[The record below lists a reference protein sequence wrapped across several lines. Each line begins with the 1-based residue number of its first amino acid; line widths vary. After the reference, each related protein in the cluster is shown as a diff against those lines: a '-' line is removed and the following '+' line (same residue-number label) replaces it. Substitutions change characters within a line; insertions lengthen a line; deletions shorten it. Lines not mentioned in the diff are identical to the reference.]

1 MSIDASI
8 AAGPKQPSQPRA
20 VPERDAD
27 RDGSPPGLESIT
39 LWRPYCQMKTAAEP
53 LHVVAAGGAWLE
65 LASGQ
70 RIIDAIASWWTACH
84 GHRHPHIVAAIVEQ
98 ARTLPHVM
106 LGGIDHPQAVRLADR
121 LARLMPGSLN
131 HSFFCDSGSVAVEVA
146 MKMAAQY
153 WMNRGQAGRKRFVC
167 LRHSYHGDTSGAMS
181 VCDPDDSMHRHF
193 RGFLLEQYPHELPSN
208 EAGWRSLTD
217 FLHRVRGECAA
228 LIVEP
233 LVQCATGMRFHSPE
247 QLRRLVEIAREAGLL
262 VIADEIATGL
272 WRTGRL
278 LACDWAGV
286 VPDILC
292 LGKALTGG
300 TLPLAVTM
308 ATTDVFAAFWSEDP
322 DHALMHGPTY
332 MGNPLCC
339 AAANASL
346 DLFAARPVAEEVAA
360 IERQG
365 REWLAPL
372 ASLPQVREVRCRGG
386 FLVVET
392 TQPFDRKALMPLVLE
407 HSVWLRP
414 IGSVLYA
421 TPPLTIT
428 ADELR
433 QVTDA
438 MAAAVRL
445 QR

>member
-1 MSIDASI
+1 MSIDERNR
-8 AAGPKQPSQPRA
+8 GQPSRGRTTPDRVAADDQRA
-20 VPERDAD
+20 AEIA
-27 RDGSPPGLESIT
+27 SLS
-39 LWRPYCQMKTAAEP
+39 LWRPYCQMRTAAEP
-53 LHVVAAGGAWLE
+53 LHVVAAEGSWLE

-70 RIIDAIASWWTACH
+70 RVIDAIASWWTACH

-131 HSFFCDSGSVAVEVA
+131 HSFLCDSGSVAVEVA
-146 MKMAAQY
+146 MKMAAQF
-153 WMNRGQAGRKRFVC
+153 WMNRGEPGRKRFVC

-181 VCDPDDSMHRHF
+181 VCDPVDSMHRHF
-193 RGFLLEQYPHELPSN
+193 RGFLLEQYPHEMPAD
-208 EAGWRSLTD
+208 EAGWRSFAD
-217 FLHRVRGECAA
+217 FLDGVGGQCAA
-228 LIVEP
+228 IIVEP
-233 LVQCATGMRFHSPE
+233 LVQCATGMRFHAPE
-247 QLRRLVEIAREAGLL
+247 QLRRLVDAAREAGLL
-262 VIADEIATGL
+262 VIADEVATGF

-292 LGKALTGG
+292 LGKSLTGG
-300 TLPLAVTM
+300 TLPLAVAI
-308 ATTDVFAAFWSEDP
+308 ATTEVFAAFWSEDA

-346 DLFAARPVAEEVAA
+346 DLFEKRPVAGEVAS
-360 IERQG
+360 IERLG

-372 ASLPQVREVRCRGG
+372 AALPHVKEVRCRGG
-386 FLVVET
+386 FLAVET
-392 TQPFDRKALMPLVLE
+392 DRPFDRTALMPLVLE

-414 IGSVLYA
+414 IGNVLYA
-421 TPPLTIT
+421 APPLTIST
-428 ADELR
+428 DELR

>member
-1 MSIDASI
+1 MSGDTPI
-8 AAGPKQPSQPRA
+8 AAIEPH
-20 VPERDAD
+20 
-27 RDGSPPGLESIT
+27 T
-39 LWRPYCQMKTAAEP
+39 LWRPYCQMRTAAEP
-53 LHVVAAGGAWLE
+53 LHVVAAEGAWLE

-131 HSFFCDSGSVAVEVA
+131 HSFFCESGSVAVEVA
-146 MKMAAQY
+146 MKMATQH
-153 WMNRGQAGRKRFVC
+153 WMNRGEPGRKRFVC
-167 LRHSYHGDTSGAMS
+167 LRNAYHGDTSGAMS
-181 VCDPDDSMHRHF
+181 VCDPLDSMHRHF
-193 RGFLLEQYPHELPSN
+193 RGFLLEQYPHELPED
-208 EAGWRSLTD
+208 EAGWRAFAG
-217 FLHRVRGECAA
+217 FLGRVGRDCAA
-228 LIVEP
+228 IVVEP

-247 QLRRLVEIAREAGLL
+247 QLRRLVEAARQAGLL
-262 VIADEIATGL
+262 VIADEIATGM

-278 LACDWAGV
+278 LACDWATV

-308 ATTDVFAAFWSEDP
+308 ATTDVFAAFWSEDS

-346 DLFAARPVAEEVAA
+346 DLFERRPVADEVAA
-360 IERQG
+360 IERRG

-372 ASLPQVREVRCRGG
+372 AGLPHVREVRCRGG
-386 FLVVET
+386 FLAVET
-392 TQPFDRKALMPLVLE
+392 VRPFDRKALMPLVLE
-407 HSVWLRP
+407 RSVWMRP
-414 IGSVLYA
+414 IGNVLYA
-421 TPPLTIT
+421 TPPFTIT
-428 ADELR
+428 AEELR
-433 QVTDA
+433 QVTEA
-438 MAAAVRL
+438 MVAAVRL
-445 QR
+445 QG

>member
-1 MSIDASI
+1 
-8 AAGPKQPSQPRA
+8 
-20 VPERDAD
+20 
-27 RDGSPPGLESIT
+27 
-39 LWRPYCQMKTAAEP
+39 
-53 LHVVAAGGAWLE
+53 
-65 LASGQ
+65 
-70 RIIDAIASWWTACH
+70 
-84 GHRHPHIVAAIVEQ
+84 
-98 ARTLPHVM
+98 
-106 LGGIDHPQAVRLADR
+106 
-121 LARLMPGSLN
+121 
-131 HSFFCDSGSVAVEVA
+131 